1 MRTDGAYNVDV
12 DVCTNRCE
20 LMSIYQQKGNP
31 EIRKHVHRSV
41 LPREKLCE
49 QMVHIMWTSMCVQ
62 TDANYFAPNHFVQLV
77 YREQEVAD
85 LHAITEAYTNK
96 YVDVNY
102 EGRAYPGVMLT
113 DDAGDVEARCMYRIG
128 NNRFFWPQHQDI
140 CWYGEDNILAVMPP
154 LTAVTV
160 RHKQVDVHI

>member
-1 MRTDGAYNVDV
+1 MRTEGEYNVDG

-62 TDANYFAPNHFVQLV
+62 TDAN
-77 YREQEVAD
+77 
-85 LHAITEAYTNK
+85 
-96 YVDVNY
+96 
-102 EGRAYPGVMLT
+102 
-113 DDAGDVEARCMYRIG
+113 
-128 NNRFFWPQHQDI
+128 
-140 CWYGEDNILAVMPP
+140 
-154 LTAVTV
+154 
-160 RHKQVDVHI
+160 